1 MSKEYVIAKDGQ
13 DWLEIRKQGIGGSD
27 VGSIMGVNQYR
38 SPFEVWAEKT
48 GQIEAVDISENIPI
62 IIGNELEETVAR
74 LFEKETGLK
83 VRKDN
88 KTHFHQ
94 KYPFLLANIDR
105 QIVGKKALLECKT
118 TSVFNRKQ
126 WIDDEIPAS
135 YLLQVQHYLD
145 VLDYEVGYIA
155 VLIGNTDFVW
165 KEIKRDDKLIQIM
178 HDKLIPFWEVNV
190 LKNIAPNIDGSKASS
205 EFIKT
210 KYHDELSSFDEVGM
224 MSNKQVAYV
233 ATIKDYEK
241 MIKDLTAKKDEISNR
256 IKLYMGENQFN
267 QLVSEMFSVTWKT
280 QERTTVDSKLLKKE
294 YPEIYKKVTKTSSST
309 VFRIKENK

>member
-1 MSKEYVIAKDGQ
+1 MNDYIIAKNNA
-13 DWLEIRKQGIGGSD
+13 DWLMIRKQGIGGSD
-27 VGSIMGVNQYR
+27 VGSIMGVNHYR

-48 GQIEAVDISENIPI
+48 GHIETVDISENIPI

-88 KTHFHQ
+88 KTHFH
-94 KYPFLLANIDR
+94 KDYPFLLANVDR
-105 QIVGKKALLECKT
+105 QIVGQKAILECKT
-118 TSVFNRKQ
+118 TSAFNRKQ

-145 VLDYEVGYIA
+145 VLGYEVGYIA
-155 VLIGNTDFVW
+155 VLIGNTEFVY
-165 KEIKRDDKLIQIM
+165 KKIVRDEELIQIM

-190 LKNIAPNIDGSKASS
+190 LKNIVPDIDGSKASS

-210 KYHDELSSFDEVGM
+210 KYHDELSSFDEISM
-224 MSNKQVAYV
+224 MNKQQVDDVAL
-233 ATIKDYEK
+233 IKEYET
-241 MIKDLTAKKDEISNR
+241 MIKDLTAKKDEASNR
-256 IKLYMGENQFN
+256 IKIYMGENQFN
-267 QLVSEMFSVTWKT
+267 QLVSEMYSVTWKT

-294 YPEIYKKVTKTSSST
+294 YPEIYEKVTKTSSSA